1 MIARDR
7 HLTRVADAV
16 IEAAFL
22 PSKKASWTSGSKWT
36 ILSGRALVVQR
47 QVFLTVDGARRWLAR
62 LSERTFFLLSSNAR
76 GKAWLSQAANVPIAD
91 TFLIPPTL

>member
-1 MIARDR
+1 
-7 HLTRVADAV
+7 
-16 IEAAFL
+16 
-22 PSKKASWTSGSKWT
+22 
-36 ILSGRALVVQR
+36 VQR

-76 GKAWLSQAANVPIAD
+76 GKAWISQAANVPIAD